1 MKISAN
7 QLESILKIYAEK
19 GSRSKSKVSQ
29 NVSSSTEDKVSLSE
43 KALEIREVYRKF
55 QEVPELR
62 EQLIAEIKSQLSR
75 NEYYVEPAKVV
86 EKMIIRDIADSFF
99 SGGE

>member
-19 GSRSKSKVSQ
+19 SGKQKSKVFQ
-29 NVSSSTEDKVSLSE
+29 GVNPKVDRLSLSE
-43 KALEIREVYRKF
+43 KVMGMQEIYRKLREIPETREELLAEIRDK
-55 QEVPELR
+55 
-62 EQLIAEIKSQLSR
+62 LSK
-75 NEYYVEPAKVV
+75 NEYYVEPTKVV

>member
-19 GSRSKSKVSQ
+19 SGKSRSKTFQGISSNKGDKISFSQ
-29 NVSSSTEDKVSLSE
+29 KT
-43 KALEIREVYRKF
+43 LEIREIYRKL

-62 EQLIAEIKSQLSR
+62 EQLISEIKDRLSR
-75 NEYYVEPAKVV
+75 NEYHVEPAKVV